1 ASKKLKKIRLLITSL
16 DEQNSS
22 RKKDLNDKH
31 LPVLENVDI
40 NVDVDSTKQKNP
52 QKRDS
57 PKNKINRMG
66 KKNRQKGN
74 PEAYHQDGK
83 TNPFE

>member
-22 RKKDLNDKH
+22 RQKDLNDK
-31 LPVLENVDI
+31 VLENVDI
-40 NVDVDSTKQKNP
+40 NVDADSTTQKNP

-57 PKNKINRMG
+57 PKKKINRMG